1 VKKLSYFLKKTLGVH
16 LWLLAAVLS
25 VLLFWQFRGNKAFMN
40 LLCDKITSPLK
51 RFLGNLCAFLP
62 FSMMELGIA
71 VLVILGIWWVVR
83 TVMLLVKKEEK
94 LLRFYRRLIGVLAA
108 AVTVYAGFCLL
119 WGINYYTDTLEEKM
133 GLYTKPTSVEDLYD
147 TAMVF
152 VEKLNAIEPSVKRDE
167 NHIFAEDMDTVW
179 AQTDV
184 LYQNVAAEYEF
195 LGGKTL
201 TPKKVFFSK
210 IMSYMGFTG
219 VFCPFT
225 GEANL
230 NIDSPDCF
238 RPSTIAHEIAHQKN
252 VAMEQEANF
261 VAVLTCDK
269 SGITAYQYAGYL
281 LAFVHLNN
289 ALYKYD
295 RGLWEK
301 AITSLNQGAIADLDY
316 NNAYW
321 ESFEG
326 KVSEASEQVY
336 ESFLQSYDQE
346 LGMQSYGAVV
356 DLLIAYYCP

>member
-1 VKKLSYFLKKTLGVH
+1 MQKIAGFLRKTLGVH
-16 LWLLAAVLS
+16 LWLLTAVLS
-25 VLLFWQFRGNKAFMN
+25 VLLFWQFRGNKGLMN
-40 LLCDKITSPLK
+40 LLCEKVTSPVK
-51 RFLGNLCAFLP
+51 RFLGSVCSLLP
-62 FSMMELGIA
+62 ISVMELSIA
-71 VLVILGIWWVVR
+71 VLVILGLWWIGR
-83 TVMLLVKKEEK
+83 TIFLLIKKEEK
-94 LLRFYRRLIGVLAA
+94 LLRFYRRLIGLLAA
-108 AVTVYAGFCLL
+108 GITVYAGFCLL

-133 GLYTKPTSVEDLYD
+133 GLYAEPTSVQDLYE

-167 NHIFAEDMDTVW
+167 QGLFAEDMDTVW

-184 LYQNVAAEYEF
+184 LYQNVSAEYEF
-195 LGGKTL
+195 LSGKTL
-201 TPKKVFFSK
+201 TPKKVICSK

-252 VAMEQEANF
+252 IAMEQEANF
-261 VAVLTCDK
+261 VAILTCDK

-281 LAFVHLNN
+281 LGFVHLNN
-289 ALYKYD
+289 AIYKYD
-295 RGLWEK
+295 KVLWEK
-301 AITSLNQGAIADLDY
+301 VITSLNQGAIADLNHNNDY
-316 NNAYW
+316 WA
-321 ESFEG
+321 SFEG

-336 ESFLQSYDQE
+336 ENFLQSYDQE